1 MFFLLQ
7 MISNGQDHRK
17 MWEGQSWTS
26 MPGYGHHPGDGHQ
39 AHHGAPKV
47 SSAHWS
53 LPYQP
58 AS

>member
-1 MFFLLQ
+1 